1 MTTNKQPPQKVVK
14 SKSAF
19 TFIDLFSGLGGFHLA
34 LNNHATCVFAAEW
47 DPAAR
52 KTYAL
57 NFGPE
62 MLENGAPFASDITK
76 VDPKTVP
83 DHTVLCGGF
92 PCQPFSIAGKQKGFG
107 HPTQGTLFF
116 DIVKIVQEKR
126 PRVLFLEN
134 VRNLASHDGGNTFQ
148 TILKSLEDEGY
159 HTKHE
164 ILNGTTHGNIPQNRE
179 RIFIVSFRDK
189 EDYDHFSFPD
199 KIPLTVKTSDII
211 ELNKKQDADLYQTN
225 MDSPSVQKMVEGI
238 KNKGSIYQYRRFYL
252 RENKNGICPTLTA
265 NMGGGGHNVPLVMDD
280 FGIRKLSPREC
291 LSFQGFPMSYKL
303 PAIGSSHLYKQAGN
317 SVIVP
322 VVTRIAD
329 KIFEA
334 LHLVDKNKNKN
345 SNNKSNKLSKKE
357 KSK

>member
-1 MTTNKQPPQKVVK
+1 MDNNK
-14 SKSAF
+14 
-19 TFIDLFSGLGGFHLA
+19 
-34 LNNHATCVFAAEW
+34 
-47 DPAAR
+47 
-52 KTYAL
+52 
-57 NFGPE
+57 
-62 MLENGAPFASDITK
+62 
-76 VDPKTVP
+76 
-83 DHTVLCGGF
+83 
-92 PCQPFSIAGKQKGFG
+92 
-107 HPTQGTLFF
+107 
-116 DIVKIVQEKR
+116 
-126 PRVLFLEN
+126 
-134 VRNLASHDGGNTFQ
+134 NT
-148 TILKSLEDEGY
+148 IC
-159 HTKHE
+159 
-164 ILNGTTHGNIPQNRE
+164 IIPQNRE